1 MQPTLPKDFLTL
13 EQAAELIR
21 SDSRSDAKVD
31 TKWLVLHLDWIEE
44 KHNFNIPLMKTTS
57 DKKVVKT
64 GHKYVEIV
72 TSYDREFL
80 KKVIRDHYRDM
91 VGHEYEAKNVRS
103 TSTVADEED
112 GGGNVRP
119 RARKPIAKAGAV
131 IGTGET
137 VTTNGADL

>member
-112 GGGNVRP
+112 GGGNVHP